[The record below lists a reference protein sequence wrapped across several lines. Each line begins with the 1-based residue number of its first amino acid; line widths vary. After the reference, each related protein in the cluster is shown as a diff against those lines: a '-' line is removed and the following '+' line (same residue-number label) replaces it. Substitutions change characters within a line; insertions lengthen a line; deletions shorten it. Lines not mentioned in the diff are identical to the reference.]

1 MNTTNYIQQIQHHI
15 DRINEILYWHS
26 VHQEVMADWT
36 PPQNCSIWGQNNAF
50 GSVAGVEDEE
60 DTADS
65 EASTTFLNEDVP
77 E

>member
-1 MNTTNYIQQIQHHI
+1 MIATNYIQQIQYHI
-15 DRINEILYWHS
+15 DRINEILYWQS
-26 VHQEVMADWT
+26 VHQEVMGDWN
-36 PPQNCSIWGQNNAF
+36 PPQNHSTWGQNNTF